1 MKKLDL
7 IWQTGS
13 WQRSER
19 HFHYACEIV
28 RNGMIGK
35 IKRVE
40 VLEGI
45 KEGDRVVTSANFLL
59 DADSKLAS
67 AVSMQEMM
75 GRIGMADWQMRGAYE
90 KKMEDMK

>member
-1 MKKLDL
+1 MKLGRKSQDL
-7 IWQTGS
+7 
-13 WQRSER
+13 
-19 HFHYACEIV
+19 
-28 RNGMIGK
+28 
-35 IKRVE
+35 VE

-67 AVSMQEMM
+67 AGNMQEMM

-90 KKMEDMK
+90 KKMQGMDNMKDMK